1 MKKYSHYDYPFYRYS
16 TTMPYI
22 RGREKAM
29 IYNVLQIKDIGKR
42 CTQLCAMGFNV
53 RRCYVPHYNG
63 IGNMTYMPRLNE
75 IRIIIGRPKNHEPRE
90 VYAIV
95 IQVPHRK
102 YYDKAF
108 IL

>member
-1 MKKYSHYDYPFYRYS
+1 MKKYSHYDYPFYRMS
-16 TTMPYI
+16 KEMPYI
-22 RGREKAM
+22 TSRQYATIK
-29 IYNVLQIKDIGKR
+29 NVLQIKGVEKR
-42 CTQLCAMGFNV
+42 CHQLWARGFYI
-53 RRCYVPHYNG
+53 RRCYMPHYNG

-75 IRIIIGRPKNHEPRE
+75 IRIIVGRPKNHEPRE
-90 VYAIV
+90 VYAII